1 MTPDELRTIWQ
12 ALGYSREDLVC
23 ALSMPGQQAQ
33 VYRWETGRVSIRPVV
48 AMSVR
53 VIASK
58 IAVAEMPAKRKRCR
72 IADC

>member
-1 MTPDELRTIWQ
+1 MTPDELRTIRQ
-12 ALGYSREDLVC
+12 ALGYSREDMAC
-23 ALSMPGQQAQ
+23 ALGMPGQQAQ

-53 VIASK
+53 LIGSK
-58 IAVAEMPAKRKRCR
+58 ITAAEMPAKRKRCR